1 MKMDMKKCEKKQF
14 DLLVCRICE
23 KKVQA
28 FEMKIHCEEC
38 QKAAEAKKRKLELN
52 LEMANLC
59 EAAY

>member
-1 MKMDMKKCEKKQF
+1 MKMDMKKLDKKQF
-14 DLLVCRICE
+14 ELLICRICE

-38 QKAAEAKKRKLELN
+38 QKTAEAKKRILELN
-52 LEMANLC
+52 LDMANLC